1 MTALSVTSHV
11 LLMTNIPADQPLGG
25 DWTGVVF
32 WSKLNTRRIVSS
44 ALNMGLYVAEV
55 PWAYPGSR
63 FTKDFDLTVA
73 WFAYPI
79 CCVRFTLNIVKGQ
92 P

>member
-55 PWAYPGSR
+55 PW
-63 FTKDFDLTVA
+63 DIQVVDLPRISTLPLHGLH
-73 WFAYPI
+73 PI
-79 CCVRFTLNIVKGQ
+79 FQEVPHHTS
-92 P
+92 

>member
-11 LLMTNIPADQPLGG
+11 LLMTNIPADWGG
-25 DWTGVVF
+25 ILVEVEYQTHRIICLEHGV
-32 WSKLNTRRIVSS
+32 
-44 ALNMGLYVAEV
+44 YVAEV
-55 PWAYPGSR
+55 PWAYPGNR

-79 CCVRFTLNIVKGQ
+79 CCARFTLNIVKGQ